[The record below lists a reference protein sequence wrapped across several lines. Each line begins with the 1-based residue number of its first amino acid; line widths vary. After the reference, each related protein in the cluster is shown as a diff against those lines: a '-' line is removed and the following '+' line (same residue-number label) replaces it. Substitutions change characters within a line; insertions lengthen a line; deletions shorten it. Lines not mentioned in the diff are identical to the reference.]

1 MSSDSQLLIGKV
13 LGHKQ
18 ASTTERYAHTT
29 EPYAHLHNDPVRAVA
44 DRTARKI
51 AAAMSSDL
59 AESPVPI
66 GKSWGT
72 R

>member
-1 MSSDSQLLIGKV
+1 MAGDSLLLIGKV

-18 ASTTERYAHTT
+18 ASTTERYAH
-29 EPYAHLHNDPVRAVA
+29 LQDDPVRAVA

-51 AAAMSSDL
+51 AAAMSQARHDVVQL
-59 AESPVPI
+59 
-66 GKSWGT
+66 K